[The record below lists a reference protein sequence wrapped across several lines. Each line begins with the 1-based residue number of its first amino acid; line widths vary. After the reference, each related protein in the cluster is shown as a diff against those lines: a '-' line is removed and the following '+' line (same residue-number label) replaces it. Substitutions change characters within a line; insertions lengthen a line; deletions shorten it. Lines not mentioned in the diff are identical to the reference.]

1 MACVEEQD
9 IWKYIHYQR
18 YCERMYKIQYAVERG
33 DTTYIW
39 GPVVFTTKWASSI
52 NIVVPMTE

>member
-1 MACVEEQD
+1 
-9 IWKYIHYQR
+9 
-18 YCERMYKIQYAVERG
+18 MYKIQYAVERG

-39 GPVVFTTKWASSI
+39 GPVVFTTEWASSI